1 MIGDVIELQ
10 EKHLLTAESIYRII
24 GQKLPFATNNKLT
37 IGICGESGSGKSIT
51 AFALQ
56 KVMEQNGVTAMVLQM
71 DDYFKLPPK
80 DNHENRKKSLDNVGT
95 HEVQLNSILDN
106 LKEFKAGKAFIEK
119 PLINYQ
125 ANSVSKETVKTEDI
139 QVLIIEGT
147 YILDI
152 EGFDFSIF
160 IDRNYKDTYE
170 NRMKRNR
177 DEQSD
182 FIEKV
187 LSIEH
192 QIIRNFK
199 DKANLILDKNYQ
211 IIMP

>member
-1 MIGDVIELQ
+1 MIGDVIDLQ
-10 EKHLLTAESIYRII
+10 EKYLDTADALYDIVKKELNFAS
-24 GQKLPFATNNKLT
+24 KLV

-56 KVMEQNGVTAMVLQM
+56 KIMGNNGVKSVVIQM

-80 DNHENRKKSLDNVGT
+80 DNHENRIKSLSNVGMN
-95 HEVQLNSILDN
+95 EVRLNAMLENIN
-106 LKEFKAGKAFIEK
+106 QFKAGKAFIEK

-125 ANSVSKETVKTEDI
+125 GNSISEEMVKTDDI

-147 YILDI
+147 YIFDLD
-152 EGFDFSIF
+152 GLDFRIF

-170 NRMKRNR
+170 NRMNRNR
-177 DEQSD
+177 DQQTD
-182 FIEKV
+182 FIEEV
-187 LSIEH
+187 LKIEH
-192 QIIRNFK
+192 HIIRQFK
-199 DKANLILDKNYQ
+199 ERATLVLDKNYQ

>member
-10 EKHLLTAESIYRII
+10 EKHLLTAESMYHII
-24 GQKLPFATNNKLT
+24 EQKLPFASNNKLT